1 MIILSAQNIAKA
13 FGVNTVLRDVSLTV
27 QQGDRIGLVGV
38 NGCGKSTLMRILAG
52 LDPQDSGEIS
62 LVRGTRVGYLAQQ
75 NMVTSG
81 ETVWNELQKVYEPVF
96 VMEKK
101 LRELEDEM
109 AHAHTDEQRF
119 ARLSSDYDRLIQ
131 RFEEADGYAWKSMV
145 SGVLNGLGFK
155 PTQYDQ
161 CVDSLSGGEQTRL
174 CLAHLLLQKP
184 DLLLLDEPTNHLDME
199 TLQWLENYLSAYKGS
214 VLVISHDRY
223 FLDHVCTG
231 IVEILMGSSEQ
242 YNGNYTRYIAQR
254 QERFESR
261 MRAYEIQQKEI
272 ERQQAIIARYR
283 MFNREKSIRA
293 AESREKAL
301 DRMEK
306 LEKPVDER
314 AIRFSFEARRR
325 TGEDVLQLSELS
337 KSFGEKHLF
346 HDLTLH
352 VRAGDRVFRVRNAEA
367 AFVDDDKLPSVAV
380 CARAELRIGQPAL
393 LTFTVAAGD
402 ASVTV
407 EGPEVEAARTKA
419 ITEEEVREHIDR
431 MGTTPFYLSS
441 LEIDLDE
448 GVGMGFSMLHKLRA
462 RAAEELQETIL
473 AHYHARKLERTPSRV
488 FAPVVRKGWCKVAA
502 LATNPACA
510 RAAKR
515 AGADL
520 IYVPAANYRRGEAVI
535 AGQLS
540 DTAEQAGYPKQCIP
554 VLPTVSQMFD
564 EEKRNGFDTWKRV
577 KADKPVMV
585 ENLGQL
591 LHATEMGAAPEV
603 GPHIPVTNKLDL
615 QAMAD
620 LGAQRVWLSPEL
632 SLVQIEELGDMAPM
646 PLGLTIMGQTELMV
660 TEHCLLM
667 SQGPCN
673 QKCAE
678 CARRKSPHY
687 LKDRKGYEMPVIT
700 DCTGRSHLYN
710 AVQMDV
716 AHLMPEIIGA
726 GVSTVLVDTTLMNVK
741 ETTEKVARAV
751 RARDIAQKDGN
762 KVAKA
767 EGATSGHLFRGVS

>member
-52 LDPQDSGEIS
+52 LDAQDSGEIS
-62 LVRGTRVGYLAQQ
+62 LVRGTRVGYLAQH

-161 CVDSLSGGEQTRL
+161 CVDFLSGGEQTRL
-174 CLAHLLLQKP
+174 CLARLLLQKP

-352 VRAGDRVFRVRNAEA
+352 VRAGDRVALIGPNGVGKSTLIKIVVGEEKPDTGFIRYGSNVDIGYYDQHQSTLHNDKTVLDEVWDRFPQMEQSNVRGALGMFLFTGDDVFKPIHTLSGGEKGRVALTALMLRKDNLLLLDEPTNHLDMDSREVLEDALADFGGTIITVSHDRYFINRIANRIIEMQPNGVTEYIGNYDDYIERKNRPVAVEAETGKTRTELEKEKRREKLNRQALRQLKTRAQEAEKAVGSKEAEIAKLEAQMADPALYSDAQKAADVQRVYQKAQQELQTLYEQWEAAEA
-367 AFVDDDKLPSVAV
+367 ALSQEDD
-380 CARAELRIGQPAL
+380 
-393 LTFTVAAGD
+393 
-402 ASVTV
+402 
-407 EGPEVEAARTKA
+407 
-419 ITEEEVREHIDR
+419 
-431 MGTTPFYLSS
+431 
-441 LEIDLDE
+441 
-448 GVGMGFSMLHKLRA
+448 
-462 RAAEELQETIL
+462 
-473 AHYHARKLERTPSRV
+473 
-488 FAPVVRKGWCKVAA
+488 
-502 LATNPACA
+502 
-510 RAAKR
+510 
-515 AGADL
+515 
-520 IYVPAANYRRGEAVI
+520 
-535 AGQLS
+535 
-540 DTAEQAGYPKQCIP
+540 
-554 VLPTVSQMFD
+554 
-564 EEKRNGFDTWKRV
+564 
-577 KADKPVMV
+577 
-585 ENLGQL
+585 
-591 LHATEMGAAPEV
+591 
-603 GPHIPVTNKLDL
+603 
-615 QAMAD
+615 
-620 LGAQRVWLSPEL
+620 
-632 SLVQIEELGDMAPM
+632 
-646 PLGLTIMGQTELMV
+646 
-660 TEHCLLM
+660 
-667 SQGPCN
+667 
-673 QKCAE
+673 
-678 CARRKSPHY
+678 
-687 LKDRKGYEMPVIT
+687 
-700 DCTGRSHLYN
+700 
-710 AVQMDV
+710 
-716 AHLMPEIIGA
+716 
-726 GVSTVLVDTTLMNVK
+726 
-741 ETTEKVARAV
+741 
-751 RARDIAQKDGN
+751 
-762 KVAKA
+762 
-767 EGATSGHLFRGVS
+767 

>member
-52 LDPQDSGEIS
+52 LDAQDSGEIS

-174 CLAHLLLQKP
+174 CLARLLLQKP

-293 AESREKAL
+293 AESREK
-301 DRMEK
+301 
-306 LEKPVDER
+306 PVDER

-352 VRAGDRVFRVRNAEA
+352 VRAGDRVALIGPNGVGKSTLIKIVVGEEKPDTGFIRYGSNVDIGYYDQHQSTLHNDKTVLDEVWDRFPQMEQSNVRGALGMFLFTGDDVFKPIHTLSGGEKGRVALTALMLRKDNLLLLDEPTNHLDMDSREVLEDALADFGGTIITVSHDRYFINRIANRIIEMQPNGVTEYIGNYDDYIERKNRPVAVEAETGKTRTELEKEKRREKLNRQALRQLKTRAQEAEKAVGSKEAEIAELEAQMADPALYSDAQKAADVQRVYQKAQQELQTLYEQWEAAEA
-367 AFVDDDKLPSVAV
+367 ALSQEDD
-380 CARAELRIGQPAL
+380 
-393 LTFTVAAGD
+393 
-402 ASVTV
+402 
-407 EGPEVEAARTKA
+407 
-419 ITEEEVREHIDR
+419 
-431 MGTTPFYLSS
+431 
-441 LEIDLDE
+441 
-448 GVGMGFSMLHKLRA
+448 
-462 RAAEELQETIL
+462 
-473 AHYHARKLERTPSRV
+473 
-488 FAPVVRKGWCKVAA
+488 
-502 LATNPACA
+502 
-510 RAAKR
+510 
-515 AGADL
+515 
-520 IYVPAANYRRGEAVI
+520 
-535 AGQLS
+535 
-540 DTAEQAGYPKQCIP
+540 
-554 VLPTVSQMFD
+554 
-564 EEKRNGFDTWKRV
+564 
-577 KADKPVMV
+577 
-585 ENLGQL
+585 
-591 LHATEMGAAPEV
+591 
-603 GPHIPVTNKLDL
+603 
-615 QAMAD
+615 
-620 LGAQRVWLSPEL
+620 
-632 SLVQIEELGDMAPM
+632 
-646 PLGLTIMGQTELMV
+646 
-660 TEHCLLM
+660 
-667 SQGPCN
+667 
-673 QKCAE
+673 
-678 CARRKSPHY
+678 
-687 LKDRKGYEMPVIT
+687 
-700 DCTGRSHLYN
+700 
-710 AVQMDV
+710 
-716 AHLMPEIIGA
+716 
-726 GVSTVLVDTTLMNVK
+726 
-741 ETTEKVARAV
+741 
-751 RARDIAQKDGN
+751 
-762 KVAKA
+762 
-767 EGATSGHLFRGVS
+767 